1 MKKEIT
7 GGCCCGDV
15 SFKVKD
21 DFKKFFFCH
30 CEQCR
35 KLTGSAHAANL
46 FTAPTNIEWIKGE
59 DKTKRYNH
67 PTRSFSKV
75 FCTECGSGLPY
86 LSQNGSFLI
95 VPAGSINEEPSKSL
109 DAQIFCSEQT
119 EWHKVGV
126 NTHKVAGF
134 PE

>member
-7 GGCCCGDV
+7 GGCCCGNV

-21 DFKKFFFCH
+21 DFKNFFFCH

-46 FTAPTNIEWIKGE
+46 FTAPTNIEWTKGE
-59 DKTKRYNH
+59 NKIKRYDH

-75 FCTECGSGLPY
+75 FCIDCGSGLPY
-86 LSQNGSFLI
+86 LSQNGTSLI

-126 NTHKVAGF
+126 NTQKVANF